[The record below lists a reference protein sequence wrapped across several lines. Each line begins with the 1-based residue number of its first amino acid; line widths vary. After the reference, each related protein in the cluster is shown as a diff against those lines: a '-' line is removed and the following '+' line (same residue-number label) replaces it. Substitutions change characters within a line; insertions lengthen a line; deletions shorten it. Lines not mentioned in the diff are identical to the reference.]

1 MSARS
6 ARLDTLL
13 RVRRIEEET
22 SRGRLAEATRTER
35 GARTRLERA
44 HEQYAAPV
52 GAEGAA
58 AGTAVASL
66 AVPAPVSL
74 SAFLGARR
82 QRDALAGAVRLAD
95 GAAREATRTGEVAR
109 AAWSETAMRLAALE
123 RLDARAA
130 EADRLDRLAAD
141 QRTAEESGA
150 SSSPTAT
157 TKRRRNA

>member
-44 HEQYAAPV
+44 HEQYAAPT
-52 GAEGAA
+52 GPEGAP
-58 AGTAVASL
+58 GTTVVSRSA
-66 AVPAPVSL
+66 PAPMSPT
-74 SAFLGARR
+74 AFLGARR
-82 QRDALAGAVRLAD
+82 HRDALAGAVRLAD
-95 GAAREATRTGEVAR
+95 GAAREATRAGEVAR
-109 AAWSETAMRLAALE
+109 TAWSETAMRLAALE
-123 RLDARAA
+123 RLDARAV

>member
-44 HEQYAAPV
+44 HEQYAAPT
-52 GAEGAA
+52 GPEGAA
-58 AGTAVASL
+58 GTTVVSL

-74 SAFLGARR
+74 SSFLGARR

-150 SSSPTAT
+150 SSSQTAT

>member
-44 HEQYAAPV
+44 HEQYAAPT
-52 GAEGAA
+52 GPEGAA
-58 AGTAVASL
+58 VMSL

-150 SSSPTAT
+150 SSSQSAT
-157 TKRRRNA
+157 TKRRRNP

>member
-1 MSARS
+1 MSARA

-44 HEQYAAPV
+44 HEQYAAPT
-52 GAEGAA
+52 GFEGT
-58 AGTAVASL
+58 GVVSL
-66 AVPAPVSL
+66 AAPAPVSV

-150 SSSPTAT
+150 SSSQTAT
-157 TKRRRNA
+157 TKRRRNP

>member
-44 HEQYAAPV
+44 HEQYAAPTSP
-52 GAEGAA
+52 EGAV
-58 AGTAVASL
+58 GTTVVSL
-66 AVPAPVSL
+66 AVPTPVSL
-74 SAFLGARR
+74 SSFLG
-82 QRDALAGAVRLAD
+82 GAVRLAD
-95 GAAREATRTGEVAR
+95 GAAREATRAGEVAR

-123 RLDARAA
+123 RLDARVA

-157 TKRRRNA
+157 TKRRRIA